1 MPRMQAGTSS
11 WVAAIGYDDDA
22 RSVHVELLDGGSYSY
37 EQVPQVIWRA
47 FLAADSKGGFVN
59 AVLKPFFPC
68 HPL

>member
-1 MPRMQAGTSS
+1 MPRMQAVTSS

-22 RSVHVELLDGGSYSY
+22 HSVHVELIDGGAYSY

-47 FLAADSKGGFVN
+47 FQAADSKGRFVN

-68 HPL
+68 QPG